1 MLALGTVIP
10 TIRWR
15 SSQPQ
20 LDAKGATLRNGFGD
34 VLRCPLRAGISRRRQ
49 SGVGRQVPV
58 CEQQSLSDRRS
69 ESFSR
74 VARFELMSDGKDQ
87 HDIFG
92 G

>member
-1 MLALGTVIP
+1 MSAPGGNFTEA
-10 TIRWR
+10 TER
-15 SSQPQ
+15 SW
-20 LDAKGATLRNGFGD
+20 
-34 VLRCPLRAGISRRRQ
+34 
-49 SGVGRQVPV
+49 RQVPV

-87 HDIFG
+87 HDVFG